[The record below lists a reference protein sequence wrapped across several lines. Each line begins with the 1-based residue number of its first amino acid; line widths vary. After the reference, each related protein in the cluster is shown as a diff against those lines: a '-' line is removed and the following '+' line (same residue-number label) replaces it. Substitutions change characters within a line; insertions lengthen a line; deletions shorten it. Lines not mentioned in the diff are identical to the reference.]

1 MSQRNASAGWAWI
14 KQGFGMLRK
23 QPGELSTMLMGYMCA
38 LLVFSLIPLIGPL
51 LPALLMPMLSVAF
64 MRAGAHIELGRR
76 AMPSLLLSGFRQPV
90 LKPLLALGFVNLVV
104 MGLAIAIFL
113 GVNDGTYVKVVT
125 GELARDAE
133 EVRNSNFGT
142 SLLSAL
148 LFYVPFGMALLF
160 APALV
165 YWQKM
170 AVGKAIFYSF
180 FAVIRSLKS
189 FIVFILCWFAILIV
203 PAQIVAMLFGRTS
216 FGVILMV
223 PLSLILTV
231 VLQCSFYASYRDI
244 FGLPDNENEP
254 EKPVIP
260 PAE

>member
-1 MSQRNASAGWAWI
+1 MSQRKASAGWGWI
-14 KQGFGMLRK
+14 KGGFGMLRK

-51 LPALLMPMLSVAF
+51 LPAILMPMLSVAF
-64 MRAGAHIELGRR
+64 MRAGAHIELGKR

-90 LKPLLALGFVNLVV
+90 VKPLVALGFVNLVV

-113 GVNDGTYVKVVT
+113 MVNDGTYVKVVT
-125 GELARDAE
+125 GELARDAD
-133 EVRNSNFGT
+133 EVRDSNFGM

-170 AVGKAIFYSF
+170 SVGKAIFYSF
-180 FAVIRSLKS
+180 FAVVRSLKA
-189 FIVFILCWFAILIV
+189 FLVFVLCWFAILIV
-203 PAQIVAMLFGRTS
+203 PAQLVALLFGRSS
-216 FGVILMV
+216 FAVILMV

-231 VLQCSFYASYRDI
+231 VLQCSFYASYREI
-244 FGLPDNENEP
+244 FGLPENEADA
-254 EKPVIP
+254 EKPPLP